1 MNKTILLLLFAFSI
15 VGINSEFE
23 LCNTVSSSYLEGL
36 KDDDDRGEYCRIHS
50 TQQDFTHCCYLRATT
65 QSGNEIRRC
74 IEINDDAYENIKR
87 YKNFLKNTLS
97 DVKIKCSSEFLTYS
111 LFALLVLLF

>member
-1 MNKTILLLLFAFSI
+1 MNKAILLFLFAISVI
-15 VGINSEFE
+15 EINSEFD
-23 LCNTVSSSYLEGL
+23 LCPESLGSNDR
-36 KDDDDRGEYCRIHS
+36 DDDDDNGEFCRIHS
-50 TQQDFTHCCYLRATT
+50 TNRDYTHCCYLRATT

>member
-50 TQQDFTHCCYLRATT
+50 TQKDFTHCCYLEADNLE
-65 QSGNEIRRC
+65 SRC

-87 YKNFLKNTLS
+87 FKNFLKNTYS
-97 DVKIKCSSEFLTYS
+97 GVKIKCSSEFLTYS
-111 LFALLVLLF
+111 LFALLALFF